1 MTGYDCCDG
10 SGFSADVTMALRKLV
25 GVLGGMGPLATVD
38 FMQKVIAATPAE
50 RDQDHVPMLVYSVP
64 QIPDRVAALSTGS
77 DEPFPALVEGL
88 RTLERGG
95 VKLIVMPC
103 NTAHAWF
110 DRLAASV
117 DVDLL
122 HIGDA
127 VRQRAGDTTETIA
140 LMATT
145 GTVRAGFY
153 QRYLATAQ
161 RHILLPAA
169 GVQELI
175 NKAIAAVKI
184 GDLNTARICATSAAE
199 SLVGAGTNRILLACT
214 ELPLALAGAPV
225 NARCL
230 DATVCLAEA
239 CVSFSR
245 GMPLP
250 AALGSVKAS
259 RHKEAGPWISDGCKT
274 S

>member
-1 MTGYDCCDG
+1 MI
-10 SGFSADVTMALRKLV
+10 ARQLI

-38 FMQKVIAATPAE
+38 FMQKVIAATPAK

-64 QIPDRVAALSTGS
+64 QIPDRVAALSAGS

-122 HIGDA
+122 HIGAA
-127 VRQRAGDTTETIA
+127 VRQRAGDATEMMA

-145 GTVRAGFY
+145 GTVHAGFY
-153 QRYLATAQ
+153 QRYLATA
-161 RHILLPAA
+161 RRRILLPTAA
-169 GVQELI
+169 VQDLI
-175 NKAIAAVKI
+175 NQAIAAIKV
-184 GDLNTARICATSAAE
+184 GDRDTARACATSAAE
-199 SLVGAGTNRILLACT
+199 SLLATGANRILLGCT
-214 ELPLALAGAPV
+214 ELPLALAGSPV
-225 NARCL
+225 ETHCL

-239 CVSFSR
+239 CVSFSCSTAV
-245 GMPLP
+245 LSK
-250 AALGSVKAS
+250 LGSVAAT
-259 RHKEAGPWISDGCKT
+259 HHTEAGPWISDGCKT

>member
-1 MTGYDCCDG
+1 MMQNLHEP
-10 SGFSADVTMALRKLV
+10 DVTMAARQLI

-38 FMQKVIAATPAE
+38 FMQKVIAATPAQ

-64 QIPDRVAALSTGS
+64 QIPDRVAALSAGN

-127 VRQRAGDTTETIA
+127 VRQRTGDATETIA

-153 QRYLATAQ
+153 QRYLTTA
-161 RHILLPAA
+161 RRRILLPTAA
-169 GVQELI
+169 VQDLI
-175 NKAIAAVKI
+175 SQAIAAIKV
-184 GDLNTARICATSAAE
+184 GDRDTARACANTAAEALLAT
-199 SLVGAGTNRILLACT
+199 GANRILLACT
-214 ELPLALAGAPV
+214 ELPLALSGSPV
-225 NARCL
+225 EGQCL

-239 CVSFSR
+239 CVSFSHSTADS
-245 GMPLP
+245 P
-250 AALGSVKAS
+250 ALGSVAAAH
-259 RHKEAGPWISDGCKT
+259 HKEAGPWISDGCKT